1 MILKLHMH
9 SRLPRIIIHALLLAV
24 LSPLC
29 THVQAMPEDARDWVM
44 RMLQA
49 GQSLNYKGNMI
60 GIRESKVEL
69 MGIVHK
75 IGAEGEQERIYSLNG
90 IPREIIRKSGELI
103 CYLPDKNKGLQ
114 SKLFQ
119 DQRFFPSFTDS
130 ELDKLDRYYSF
141 ELGEMGRIL
150 NRQAQ
155 LIKIMPRDEF
165 RYGYRL
171 WIDKETGLLLSSAC
185 VDHDDNPL
193 EQYMFTDVQIDIDI
207 PDADLEPSP
216 LAMEG
221 LTWTETRANEPKD
234 TSELACKLENLPQ
247 GYELIYAMDKP
258 ATDNENMMSQYV
270 FSDGLSTFSLFV
282 EHMYKP
288 DEMKMQG
295 AYQLGIVNVYSRIVE
310 DNRITL
316 MGEIPKVT
324 AKAVAM
330 AVSDCD

>member
-1 MILKLHMH
+1 MYSKFF
-9 SRLPRIIIHALLLAV
+9 RIIICTSV
-24 LSPLC
+24 LILISPLYSPAR
-29 THVQAMPEDARDWVM
+29 AMPEDAREWVM

-60 GIRESKVEL
+60 GIRDSKVEL

-75 IGAEGEQERIYSLNG
+75 IDSSGEQERIYSLNG

-103 CYLPDKNKGLQ
+103 CYLPDKNQGLQ

-130 ELDKLDRYYSF
+130 ELDKLDDYYTF

-150 NRQAQ
+150 NREAQ
-155 LIKIMPRDEF
+155 LVKIMPRDEF

-171 WIDKETGLLLSSAC
+171 WIDKQSGLLLSSAC
-185 VDHDDNPL
+185 VDQQDNPL
-193 EQYMFTDVQIDIDI
+193 EQYMFTDVDIDI
-207 PDADLEPSP
+207 EIADADLQPSA
-216 LAMEG
+216 LALEG
-221 LTWTETRANEPKD
+221 LTWTQSLPTEPME

-247 GYELIYAMDKP
+247 GYDLIYAMKKP
-258 ATDNENMMSQYV
+258 ATDKENMMSQYV

-282 EHMYKP
+282 EHMYNP

-295 AYQLGIVNVYSRIVE
+295 AYQLGIVNVYSRVIE

-330 AVSDCD
+330 AVSDCH

>member
-1 MILKLHMH
+1 MYSKFFRVV
-9 SRLPRIIIHALLLAV
+9 SCASLLIF
-24 LSPLC
+24 LSTIYSP
-29 THVQAMPEDARDWVM
+29 TQAMPDEAREWVM

-49 GQSLNYKGNMI
+49 GQTLNYKGSMI
-60 GIRESKVEL
+60 GIRDSKVEL

-75 IGAEGEQERIYSLNG
+75 IDSDGEQERIYSLNG

-103 CYLPDKNKGLQ
+103 CYLPDKSQGLQ

-130 ELDKLDRYYSF
+130 ELNKLDDYYTF

-150 NRQAQ
+150 NRDAQ
-155 LIKIMPRDEF
+155 LVKIMPRDEF

-171 WIDKETGLLLSSAC
+171 WIDKQTGLLLNSAC
-185 VDHDDNPL
+185 VDQQDNPL
-193 EQYMFTDVQIDIDI
+193 EQYMFTDVQIGIEI
-207 PDADLEPSP
+207 SDADLQPSASA
-216 LAMEG
+216 LEG
-221 LTWTETRANEPKD
+221 LTWSQAQTTEPKQ

-258 ATDNENMMSQYV
+258 ATDKENMMSQYV
-270 FSDGLSTFSLFV
+270 FSDGLATFSLFV
-282 EHMYKP
+282 EHMYNP

-295 AYQLGIVNVYSRIVE
+295 AYQLGIVNVYSRVMG

-330 AVSDCD
+330 AVSDCQ